1 MAFLSH
7 LRKIPFLILARRRGK
22 SPNLS
27 IKAYTLSLVL
37 KSKNWGRWTK
47 LCKRKYMTCNACFK
61 RTKSSFR
68 LSCRSTSKRLQ
79 SSKLKFSSSK
89 DSSLQWL
96 TSKQT
101 KSSWGKKKSYRLS
114 SARSPSLWS
123 KSRGRLTTKTEHPR
137 KWTLLCRISTR
148 HQSSSGSSGEV
159 KVKWRVKSA
168 RISLTPKAWGNILQ
182 KIKVK
187 PAKPISDKTSS
198 SEESSSLKVWWSN
211 RIRSGTDL
219 RSNSIEREWTNRV
232 RSND

>member
-7 LRKIPFLILARRRGK
+7 LRKIPFLILVWRRGK

-27 IKAYTLSLVL
+27 MKAYTLSLVL

-101 KSSWGKKKSYRLS
+101 KSSWGKR
-114 SARSPSLWS
+114 
-123 KSRGRLTTKTEHPR
+123 
-137 KWTLLCRISTR
+137 TLLCRISTR

-168 RISLTPKAWGNILQ
+168 RKSLTLKAWGNILQ

-187 PAKPISDKTSS
+187 LAKPISDKTSS

-211 RIRSGTDL
+211 RIRSGTGL